1 MLLNNGATARLL
13 KYVSEGG
20 EFEQDTTANQFSEAL
35 ELSRSASVKLA
46 QNLGRAGFGVF
57 KIGRRNHPTR
67 LRWNPGQPEAGAIC
81 KAIDWLNGASLEE
94 VVVASMAPREPEPE
108 PVSEL
113 TLTIPQAKEAL
124 ARSLGVSPDNIEII
138 IRA

>member
-1 MLLNNGATARLL
+1 MLPNNDAIARLL
-13 KYVSEGG
+13 KYVSDGG
-20 EFEQDTTANQFSEAL
+20 EFEQDTTANQFAEVL
-35 ELSRSASVKLA
+35 ELSHSASVKLA
-46 QNLGRAGFGVF
+46 QSLGRAGFGLF

-67 LRWNPGQPEAGAIC
+67 LMWNPGQPEAGAIR

-94 VVVASMAPREPEPE
+94 VVVASMARRESESE

-113 TLTIPQAKEAL
+113 TLTISQAKEAL
-124 ARSLGVSPDNIEII
+124 ARSLGLASDNIEII